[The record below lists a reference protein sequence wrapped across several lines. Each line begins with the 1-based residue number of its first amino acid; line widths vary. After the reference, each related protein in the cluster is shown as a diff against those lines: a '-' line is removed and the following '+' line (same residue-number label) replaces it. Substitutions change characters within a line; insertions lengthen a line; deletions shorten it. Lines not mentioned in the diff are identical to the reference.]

1 MDTSG
6 TDINE
11 PAKALIVDD
20 EVDICFLLSGILRQK
35 NMKPSFVN
43 NLAAAR
49 QSLQQEIPSI
59 LFLDNHLPDGFGLD
73 FIQYVKNAYPSVKIV
88 MITAHDGLIER
99 KKAQAEGADLFIS
112 KPFTRDVIDY
122 AVKKLLN

>member
-1 MDTSG
+1 MDTSQ
-6 TDINE
+6 TTINE
-11 PAKALIVDD
+11 PLKALIVDD

-35 NMKPSFVN
+35 NFKPSFVN
-43 NLAAAR
+43 NLASAK

-59 LFLDNHLPDGFGLD
+59 LFLDNHLPDGLGLD
-73 FIQYVKNAYPSVKIV
+73 FIQYVKETYPAVKIV

-112 KPFTRDVIDY
+112 KPFTREVIDY
-122 AVKKLLN
+122 AIKKLL